1 MKTKLLYILVS
12 SKADVYLEQA
22 YVSATS
28 ARLRNPEA
36 FITLLTDTATEESFG
51 TRGAQDAAFRAI
63 FDEVVVA
70 PLDPSLPAMKRSR
83 LLKTGMREYV
93 KGDFLF
99 IDADTVVARPLDD
112 IDAVDASLA
121 ACRDLH
127 ASFLEHPHRRATI
140 NMCKRLGFDVS
151 GSENYFNSGMLLVKD
166 TPENHSFF
174 ELWQKNYLNGESA
187 GIKPDQPSFA
197 QTDAAMGFPVK
208 QLPGEWNCQVQNG
221 IRYLKNAY
229 ILHYMVTNIS
239 SGQEDK
245 LYSLNAKELLLRV
258 RNEGLG
264 PVEDII
270 ADPMKGYAPSV
281 RVFAG
286 EDLYFFQSRRYKW
299 LRRKF
304 RGGKFSIHEWLLK
317 VNDHL
322 LNYIKK

>member
-12 SKADVYLEQA
+12 SPEDVYLEQA

-28 ARLRNPEA
+28 ARRLNPTA
-36 FITLLTDTATEESFG
+36 HITLLTDTATEASFG
-51 TRGAQDAAFRAI
+51 ARGEQDAAFRAL
-63 FDEVVVA
+63 FDEVVAV
-70 PLDPSLPAMKRSR
+70 PLGPSLPPMMRSR

-99 IDADTVVARPLDD
+99 IDADTVVVRPLED
-112 IDAVDASLA
+112 IDAVNASLA

-127 ASFLEHPHRRATI
+127 AAFAEHPHRRATI
-140 NMCKRLGFDVS
+140 NMCKRLNFDVS
-151 GSENYFNSGMLLVKD
+151 GSENYFNSGVLLVKD
-166 TPENHSFF
+166 TPENRRFF
-174 ELWQKNYLNGESA
+174 RLWMENYVKGQVA

-197 QTDAAMGFPVK
+197 QTDAALGFPVQ

-221 IRYLKNAY
+221 IRYLKDAY

-245 LYSLNAKELLLRV
+245 LYALNSKELLLRV
-258 RNEGLG
+258 RKEGLA
-264 PVEDII
+264 PVEEII
-270 ADPMKGYAPSV
+270 ANPMLGYAHSV

-322 LNYIKK
+322 INLIRK